1 MERQRN
7 GSQPQHNGS
16 ALAATRASLLGV
28 NPDTPERRTTMT
40 ARLARLAGL
49 GTALTVF
56 LVTAA
61 GCDPA
66 GSTSDH
72 GAATADS
79 PSAVAPRDALL
90 NAVPDESTGA
100 YHFAIKGGSTPMSG
114 VLDAPKKTIRLEI
127 SQHEA
132 NPDFTLDMKFLVIE
146 QKAWTKITITPSAL
160 PGLPKLP
167 NKWMLLDTR
176 KIKDKDNGPLAYG
189 QEADPGSAMAVF
201 QNASDV
207 QRTSTGHFAGVT
219 DLTKATEAEI
229 VDGATLTALGDKA
242 KKIPFTA
249 VVDTK
254 GRLTSAVVKIP
265 ATAKTKAA
273 IYAITYD
280 GYDSTE
286 TPVAPAAGEQQKA
299 VSAVYEM
306 LNG

>member
-1 MERQRN
+1 
-7 GSQPQHNGS
+7 
-16 ALAATRASLLGV
+16 
-28 NPDTPERRTTMT
+28 MT

-49 GTALTVF
+49 GAALTLS
-56 LVTAA
+56 LVTVA

-66 GSTSDH
+66 GSTSDP
-72 GAATADS
+72 GARATDS
-79 PSAVAPRDALL
+79 PAAVAPRDALL
-90 NAVPDESTGA
+90 NAVPDASVGA

-132 NPDFTLDMKFLVIE
+132 DPGFTLDMKFLVIE
-146 QKAWTKITITPSAL
+146 QKAWTKITFTPATI

-167 NKWMLLDTR
+167 KKWMLLDTS
-176 KIKDKDNGPLAYG
+176 KIKDKENGPLAYG
-189 QEADPGSAMAVF
+189 EEADPGSAKAVF

-207 QRTSTGHFAGVT
+207 KQTSTGHFAGVT
-219 DLTKATEAEI
+219 DLTKAADAEI
-229 VDGATLTALGDKA
+229 VDGAALTALGDKA

-249 VVDTK
+249 VIDAK

-265 ATAKTKAA
+265 AAAKTKATT
-273 IYAITYD
+273 YSITYD
-280 GYDSTE
+280 GYDTTE

>member
-16 ALAATRASLLGV
+16 AMEAARVSLLASI
-28 NPDTPERRTTMT
+28 PTHPERRTTMT
-40 ARLARLAGL
+40 ARLARMAGL
-49 GTALTVF
+49 GAALTLS
-56 LVTAA
+56 LVTIA

-66 GSTSDH
+66 GSTSEP
-72 GAATADS
+72 GSARADS
-79 PSAVAPRDALL
+79 RSAVAPRDVLL

-132 NPDFTLDMKFLVIE
+132 DPGFTLDMKFLVIE
-146 QKAWTKITITPSAL
+146 QKAWTKITITPSTI

-167 NKWMLLDTR
+167 KKWMLLDTS
-176 KIKDKDNGPLAYG
+176 KIKDKENGPLAYG
-189 QEADPGSAMAVF
+189 EEADPGSAMAVF

-207 QRTSTGHFAGVT
+207 EQTSAGHFAGVT
-219 DLTKATEAEI
+219 DLTRAAAAEI

-249 VVDTK
+249 VVDSE
-254 GRLTSAVVKIP
+254 GRLISAVVKIP
-265 ATAKTKAA
+265 ATGKTKAA
-273 IYAITYD
+273 TYAITYD
-280 GYDSTE
+280 GYDSTQ